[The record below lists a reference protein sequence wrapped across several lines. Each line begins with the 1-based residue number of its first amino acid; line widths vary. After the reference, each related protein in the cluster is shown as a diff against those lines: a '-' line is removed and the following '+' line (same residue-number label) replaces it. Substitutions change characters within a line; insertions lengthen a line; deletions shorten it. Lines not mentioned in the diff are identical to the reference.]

1 MVKGLQQTGNE
12 IKAQSVAEKGIR
24 DLPTKGFRIVCPPT
38 VRTHSGRSR
47 VKPLDKNRECPKR
60 GKRALISL
68 PVCRKPDARVERL
81 LTGRALAPIPCTVV
95 TRLASGTRDTRDTR
109 DEVSKGGTP
118 RSPLGRKRRHTVPEQ
133 GVSRPQWAP
142 VAMGGAA
149 KRSEP
154 VEEPQRRRRN
164 TRDIQPIVILSRE
177 PHGNARS
184 PSGTGQNG
192 IGAKALPM
200 RDAGDGQGLAADRQ

>member
-47 VKPLDKNRECPKR
+47 VKLLDKNRECPKR

-68 PVCRKPDARVERL
+68 PVCRKPDAWVARL

-109 DEVSKGGTP
+109 DTL
-118 RSPLGRKRRHTVPEQ
+118 PLLTVP
-133 GVSRPQWAP
+133 GSRMETRGRQ
-142 VAMGGAA
+142 VARG
-149 KRSEP
+149 K
-154 VEEPQRRRRN
+154 
-164 TRDIQPIVILSRE
+164 T
-177 PHGNARS
+177 
-184 PSGTGQNG
+184 
-192 IGAKALPM
+192 ALAL
-200 RDAGDGQGLAADRQ
+200 RLCR